1 MDTDV
6 IRTKQDSIARCI
18 GRIQSKADLSFEA
31 LLEDYDAQDVITLN
45 LERAV
50 QQACDIAAMILAET
64 TEPPADTMRGAFE
77 SLQRIQALSGD
88 TAGRMIKAVGFRNT
102 VVHTYQQIDWAIV
115 YSITHEHLSDFKTF
129 VREIDCYIE
138 RQTKLQEAEDKA
150 KTALPVES
158 KPLI

>member
-45 LERAV
+45 LER
-50 QQACDIAAMILAET
+50 
-64 TEPPADTMRGAFE
+64 
-77 SLQRIQALSGD
+77 
-88 TAGRMIKAVGFRNT
+88 
-102 VVHTYQQIDWAIV
+102 AIV